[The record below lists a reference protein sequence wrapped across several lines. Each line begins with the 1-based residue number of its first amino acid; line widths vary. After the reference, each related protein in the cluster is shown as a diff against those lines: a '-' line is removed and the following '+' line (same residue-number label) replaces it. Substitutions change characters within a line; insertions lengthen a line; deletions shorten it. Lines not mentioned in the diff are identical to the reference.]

1 MHTHVCISGGTKCS
15 FFRKFNELYFLL
27 KPISRFAL
35 LPYYRRIMKNSQT
48 NVSSELG
55 KSWIMQLALLV
66 KLVSTDTSE
75 KYLRPFIT

>member
-1 MHTHVCISGGTKCS
+1 MHTHVCISGGKKCS

-35 LPYYRRIMKNSQT
+35 LPYYRRIMRNSQT
-48 NVSSELG
+48 NISSELG

-66 KLVSTDTSE
+66 KLVSTDTSG